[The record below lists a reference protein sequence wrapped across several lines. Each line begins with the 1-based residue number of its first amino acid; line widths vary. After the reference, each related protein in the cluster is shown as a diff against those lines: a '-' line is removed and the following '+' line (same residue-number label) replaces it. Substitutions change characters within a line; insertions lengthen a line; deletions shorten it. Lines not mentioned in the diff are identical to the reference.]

1 MHFKFIFIRFISLTG
16 CKMQLMFALDNDNV
30 LFVLLL
36 HLRCT
41 QFLYRGNGD
50 REASTKVPGG
60 VGRKVHL
67 IYFTQFWWEC
77 QWKIWAEFKRV
88 VPSHYAK
95 WRCSNESKCHL
106 ICLAIN
112 SYRIPELQWW
122 IFQFGFY
129 MRALLEYIMKNK
141 VENSS
146 NLWCKNSCALC

>member
-60 VGRKVHL
+60 
-67 IYFTQFWWEC
+67 
-77 QWKIWAEFKRV
+77 
-88 VPSHYAK
+88 
-95 WRCSNESKCHL
+95 
-106 ICLAIN
+106 
-112 SYRIPELQWW
+112 
-122 IFQFGFY
+122 
-129 MRALLEYIMKNK
+129 LEEKYI
-141 VENSS
+141 
-146 NLWCKNSCALC
+146 